1 MTEAELL
8 MKNIRN
14 TRRKIRLLKEQ
25 IERDEI
31 LAAGVSAIRYDKD
44 KVQTS
49 AVGDRMTVIV
59 GKIIDATAKLQEE
72 IYMLQL
78 QEEEAIGYL
87 VNLKEEHERILTYHY
102 LDGMDWKDVADLMGY
117 TYNYIYEL
125 KQQALAEL
133 NEVLKKS

>member
-125 KQQALAEL
+125 KQQALVEL